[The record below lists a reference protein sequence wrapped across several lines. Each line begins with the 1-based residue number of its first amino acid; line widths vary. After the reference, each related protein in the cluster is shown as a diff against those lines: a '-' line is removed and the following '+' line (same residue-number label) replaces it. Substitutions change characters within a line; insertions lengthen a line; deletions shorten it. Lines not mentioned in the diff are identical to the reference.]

1 MSRIPEQTHIPA
13 RSGYIFAFL
22 ATIIWSGNFIVAR
35 GLADEFSPVLLA
47 FFRWLTAS
55 VVLLPFGLP
64 GLIREWKE
72 VRANLGHLIPS
83 AFLGVTI
90 FNTLIYIAGKHTTAM
105 NLSLIA
111 VFSPV
116 FIILLARIVLND
128 PITLRRLTGLTL
140 AIIGVIVLTTKGNL
154 SLLATLRLN
163 IGDLWM
169 LLATAIFAA
178 YSILVRRKPRH
189 ISPTTYLT
197 ATFFFGLLML
207 IPWAAWD
214 WAANPPVMPSGHVI
228 GSILF
233 IGIGPA
239 LICYLFWNKAIASI
253 GPVKAGMV
261 YYSLPLFSGLEAW
274 LLLGEKI
281 TWIHALAGLLIIA
294 GISVATTKK

>member
-1 MSRIPEQTHIPA
+1 MLRIPENPHIPA
-13 RSGYIFAFL
+13 KSGYIFALL

-55 VVLLPFGLP
+55 IVLLPFGLP

-72 VRANLGHLIPS
+72 VRANLFHLILS
-83 AFLGVTI
+83 SFLGITI

-116 FIILLARIVLND
+116 FIILLARIFLHD
-128 PITLRRLTGLTL
+128 PITLRRLVGLLL
-140 AIIGVIVLTTKGNL
+140 AISGVIVLTTQGDI
-154 SLLATLRLN
+154 SLLTNLQFN

-169 LLATAIFAA
+169 ILATAIFAA
-178 YSILVRRKPRH
+178 YSILVRRKPPH

-207 IPWAAWD
+207 VPWAAWD
-214 WAANPPVMPSGHVI
+214 WMCTPPSMPSAHVI
-228 GSILF
+228 GSVLF
-233 IGIGPA
+233 VGIGPA
-239 LICYLFWNKAIASI
+239 LISYMCWNKAVASI
-253 GPVKAGMV
+253 GPVKSGMV

-274 LLLGEKI
+274 LFLDENI
-281 TWIHALAGLLIIA
+281 TWIHGLAGVLIIL
-294 GISVATTKK
+294 GISVATTRK